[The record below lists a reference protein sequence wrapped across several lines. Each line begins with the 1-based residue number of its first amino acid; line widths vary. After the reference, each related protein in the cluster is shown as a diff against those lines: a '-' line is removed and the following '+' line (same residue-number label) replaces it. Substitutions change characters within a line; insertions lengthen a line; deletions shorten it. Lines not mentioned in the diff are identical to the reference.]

1 MEPDILPLP
10 GKDLMELPMKGYAAL
25 QLLLVIALTLA
36 APACHEQTIDDA
48 TLTAK
53 VKAKMIADGRVSA
66 TRVNVDSVGGIVT
79 LKGEVP
85 TPQEKSAA
93 EEIAK
98 TVEGVK
104 RVSNEITVNAAVAG
118 SGAPTV
124 DELKDKAKSAA
135 DQIAEGAK
143 QGASE
148 AGLKLAVKT
157 RLVAAGFGSIGSEV
171 HDGEVTLTGQVASE
185 KERSAVETI
194 VARENGVKK
203 VINKLTIK

>member
-1 MEPDILPLP
+1 
-10 GKDLMELPMKGYAAL
+10 MKLAPKCYAAL
-25 QLLLVIALTLA
+25 QLLIVITFALA
-36 APACHEQTIDDA
+36 APACQEQTIDDA

-66 TRVNVDSVGGIVT
+66 TRVTVDSVGGVVT

-85 TPQEKSAA
+85 TPQEKTAA
-93 EEIAK
+93 EDIAK

-135 DQIAEGAK
+135 DQVAEGAK

-148 AGLKLAVKT
+148 AALKLALKG
-157 RLVAAGFGSIGSEV
+157 RLVAAGFSNIGTEV
-171 HDGEVTLTGQVASE
+171 HDGEVTLTGQVATE
-185 KERSAVETI
+185 KERTAVETI

-203 VINKLTIK
+203 VVNKLTIK